1 MDNLLP
7 FQKVLVTGSA
17 GWLGRRLVD
26 VLANGLPDDERFAAP
41 KAGLSIRALDLP
53 ATTPAQGPAAV
64 NVESL
69 SGDIG
74 NPADCQRLCAGAA
87 GGLLIHTAG
96 IIHPKKVSEF
106 YAVNLQGTKNVLA
119 AAVAAGV
126 KRAVIV
132 SSNSPIGCNP
142 TRDHLFDETAPY
154 NPYMGYG
161 RSKMLMEQ
169 AVKEI
174 QQVGK
179 IETVLV
185 RPPWFYGPFQP
196 PRQGLFF
203 RMIRDGKAPIVGD
216 GGNFRSMAYIDNLC
230 QGLLLAGSVDR
241 AAGQTYWIADRRP
254 YTMNEI
260 VDTIENLLESEFH
273 VACAHKRLRLP
284 NVASTVAR
292 VIDKNLQRIGVYHQK
307 FHVLSEMNQNIACS
321 VEKAEKELGY
331 RPTVELREGMRR
343 SLKWM
348 KDAGQDEL
356 FRA

>member
-1 MDNLLP
+1 MENLLP
-7 FQKVLVTGSA
+7 YQKVLVTGAA
-17 GWLGRRLVD
+17 GWLGRRLLE
-26 VLANGLPDDERFAAP
+26 VLAHGLPDDERFATP
-41 KAGLSIRALDLP
+41 KAGLTIRALDLP
-53 ATTPAQGPAAV
+53 GQVSDNKTAA
-64 NVESL
+64 NVEML

-74 NPADCQRLCAGAA
+74 KPEDCQRLCAGAA

-106 YAVNLQGTKNVLA
+106 YAVNLEGTRNLLN

-142 TRDHLFDETAPY
+142 TRGPLFDEAAPY

-169 AVKEI
+169 VVKEF
-174 QQVGK
+174 QAAGK

-216 GGNFRSMAYIDNLC
+216 GGNLRSMAYIDNLC
-230 QGLLLAGSVDR
+230 QGLLLAGSIDR
-241 AAGQTYWIADRRP
+241 AAGQIYWIADRRP

-260 VDTIENLLESEFH
+260 MDTIENLLENEFH
-273 VACAHKRLRLP
+273 VPCAHKRMRLP
-284 NVASTVAR
+284 SFASTVAR
-292 VIDKNLQRIGVYHQK
+292 VIDKNLQRLGLYHQK

-331 RPTVELREGMRR
+331 RPTIELREGMRR
-343 SLKWM
+343 SLQWM
-348 KDAGQDEL
+348 RDAGQDDL
-356 FRA
+356 FRT